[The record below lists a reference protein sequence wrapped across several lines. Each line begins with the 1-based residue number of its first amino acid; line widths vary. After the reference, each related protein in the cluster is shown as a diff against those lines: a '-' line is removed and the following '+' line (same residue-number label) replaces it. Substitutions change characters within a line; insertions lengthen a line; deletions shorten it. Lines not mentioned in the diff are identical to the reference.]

1 MVKINNSNKYDR
13 HNKIKT
19 IYKQSVIHKKKTKK
33 PSFNFP
39 VPHHPLQNCKKIFKS
54 RSTVLRTQ

>member
-19 IYKQSVIHKKKTKK
+19 IYKQSVIHKKTLKK
-33 PSFNFP
+33 
-39 VPHHPLQNCKKIFKS
+39 HHLIFLCLITPCKIVK
-54 RSTVLRTQ
+54 RSLRADPQF

>member
-19 IYKQSVIHKKKTKK
+19 IYKQSVIHKKKLK
-33 PSFNFP
+33 N
-39 VPHHPLQNCKKIFKS
+39 HHLIFLCLITPCKIVK
-54 RSTVLRTQ
+54 RSLRADPQF